1 MQVVFRSL
9 VFKKEN
15 LMYVATFGG
24 ARTPATAAAE
34 SKRVKS
40 PTSSFDRFMNGLKES
55 RLQEA
60 RRVIERHS
68 RHLMA
73 PDNLRRD
80 EAAGKGRNDETFSD
94 RT

>member
-1 MQVVFRSL
+1 
-9 VFKKEN
+9 
-15 LMYVATFGG
+15 MYVATYGG

-40 PTSSFDRFMNGLKES
+40 PTSIFDRFMNGLKES

-68 RHLMA
+68 YLMA
-73 PDNLRRD
+73 PDNLRSD
-80 EAAGKGRNDETFSD
+80 EAASEGRNDETFSD

>member
-1 MQVVFRSL
+1 MRFLDLRLRSVQVVFRSL

-40 PTSSFDRFMNGLKES
+40 PTSIFDRFMLIPFG
-55 RLQEA
+55 RDA
-60 RRVIERHS
+60 RGSQIQS
-68 RHLMA
+68 I
-73 PDNLRRD
+73 
-80 EAAGKGRNDETFSD
+80 AGIAQRID
-94 RT
+94 